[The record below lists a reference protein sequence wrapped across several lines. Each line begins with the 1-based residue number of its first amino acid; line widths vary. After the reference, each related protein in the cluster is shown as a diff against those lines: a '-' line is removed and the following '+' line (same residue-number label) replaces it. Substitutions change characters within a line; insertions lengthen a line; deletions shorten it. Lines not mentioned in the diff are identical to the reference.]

1 MEEIMKKI
9 KSGLAEIKKEQ
20 EELLKLE
27 ENSKK
32 LQDEAKKIEEEKSQ
46 IKDTESGFYTDISK
60 QYEEKYA
67 EFRQADIKRMNKDKQ
82 INDMISIKKD
92 EIVLEIKEKMKYIDE
107 NRNENLEGI
116 DIKGLKAEKEKI
128 EREIKLNDTT
138 KEEFEKMSDSD
149 KQ

>member
-107 NRNENLEGI
+107 NIKIINGI
-116 DIKGLKAEKEKI
+116 IIK
-128 EREIKLNDTT
+128 TT
-138 KEEFEKMSDSD
+138 TINIFHFLIITFIIAF
-149 KQ
+149 